1 MVFNPENKKPQIDYP
16 CKWPYKIIGD
26 NIEEMINAVEN
37 VVTDLEYDL
46 TPSNISRKG
55 KYFSL
60 NIIVV
65 VPSEKVRDLIFQ
77 NLNKHVAIKYVM

>member
-1 MVFNPENKKPQIDYP
+1 MVFNPENKKLQIDYP

-65 VPSEKVRDLIFQ
+65 VPSEMVRDLIFQ
-77 NLNKHVAIKYVM
+77 NLNKHPAIKYVM

>member
-26 NIEEMINAVEN
+26 NIEEMISAVEK
-37 VVTDLEYDL
+37 VMFDLEYDL

-65 VPSEKVRDLIFQ
+65 VPSEMVRDLIFQ
-77 NLNKHVAIKYVM
+77 NLNKHSAIKYVM

>member
-26 NIEEMINAVEN
+26 SVEEMISAVEE
-37 VVTDLEYDL
+37 VVAELEYDL

-60 NIIVV
+60 NISVV
-65 VPSEKVRDLIFQ
+65 VPSETVRDLIFQ
-77 NLNKHVAIKYVM
+77 NLSKHPAIKYVM

>member
-16 CKWPYKIIGD
+16 CKWSYKIIGD
-26 NIEEMINAVEN
+26 NVDEMLSAVEQ
-37 VVTDLEYDL
+37 VMADLEYDL

-60 NIIVV
+60 NITLV
-65 VPSEKVRDLIFQ
+65 VPSEVMRDIIFQ
-77 NLNKHVAIKYVM
+77 NLAKHSAIKFVI

>member
-26 NIEEMINAVEN
+26 DIEQMIKAVEDT
-37 VVTDLEYDL
+37 VVGLEYDL

-55 KYFSL
+55 RYFSL
-60 NIIVV
+60 NIVVV

-77 NLNKHVAIKYVM
+77 KLTKHPAIKYVM

>member
-1 MVFNPENKKPQIDYP
+1 MVLNPENKKPQIDYP

-26 NIEEMINAVEN
+26 SVEEMINAVEN
-37 VVTDLEYDL
+37 VVADLEYDV

-65 VPSEKVRDLIFQ
+65 VPSEMVRDLIFQ
-77 NLNKHVAIKYVM
+77 NLNKHPAIKYVM

>member
-1 MVFNPENKKPQIDYP
+1 MIFNQENKKPQIEYP

-26 NIEEMINAVEN
+26 NIGEMIKAVEEA
-37 VVTDLEYDL
+37 VTDLEYDL

-60 NIIVV
+60 NITVV
-65 VPSEKVRDLIFQ
+65 VPSEIIRDLIFQ
-77 NLNKHVAIKYVM
+77 KLTKHPAIKYIM